1 MQKFPDRWALLSIEK
16 NSSILEN
23 CVKNLKIVSE
33 LSVKDCS
40 GGVSRCRRQ
49 WSAVSAELR
58 KACPERSEGNAQ
70 IHLRKAGSGTLRKRT
85 GLQPVLHGRRQ
96 ADHD

>member
-1 MQKFPDRWALLSIEK
+1 MQKFPDRRALLSIEK

-40 GGVSRCRRQ
+40 GGV
-49 WSAVSAELR
+49 
-58 KACPERSEGNAQ
+58 
-70 IHLRKAGSGTLRKRT
+70 
-85 GLQPVLHGRRQ
+85 
-96 ADHD
+96 